1 MGSGSSPVDGQQVV
15 FDYTGY
21 NESGT
26 PIDSSYRKGRA
37 AEVRLG
43 INGLIPGA
51 GVGVVLCVRVC
62 VHACAAGTPIWCHGL
77 QLQCPKFCGA
87 LSSLHKAYGQM
98 QGLAAAP
105 SRA

>member
-51 GVGVVLCVRVC
+51 GCVGVVLGMCVCAR
-62 VHACAAGTPIWCHGL
+62 AAGAPVWCHGL
-77 QLQCPKFCGA
+77 SPQCPESCGA
-87 LSSLHKAYGQM
+87 QAYGQM